1 MRSQDETA
9 LIAFARFKDDLSTG
23 LANLVT
29 FYNPGNY
36 IQFVVNTSIALALL
50 SSTDV
55 IALGGGLSQAK
66 EVFEGLEA
74 LVDAKTLPAT
84 RGKVKILP
92 AALSVDA
99 GAIGAA
105 LLGRLEWEN
114 SKKLQT

>member
-1 MRSQDETA
+1 M
-9 LIAFARFKDDLSTG
+9 
-23 LANLVT
+23 
-29 FYNPGNY
+29 
-36 IQFVVNTSIALALL
+36 
-50 SSTDV
+50 
-55 IALGGGLSQAK
+55 
-66 EVFEGLEA
+66 
-74 LVDAKTLPAT
+74 DAKTLPAT